1 MVDDPDAKRGQRA
14 DGEPPTGDADGVPIA
29 TSHET
34 SGSIPVVFSDPA
46 IRLPGGM
53 PEATG
58 HERSGSINV
67 VFSNPAIKPPPR
79 EPEGDDAAPAETRSE
94 RSGRVRAATE
104 MVGERLGAGVGK
116 VGGGVSSLGGG
127 LARLGERVERL
138 PAGRGLGAGV
148 RDLGAGVS
156 DLGASL
162 TELPVI
168 AKTTRGRVLVRGLV
182 VGLTLVAIWVGVIV
196 FFQLRSNDKP
206 DLRPVAERV
215 LVQVRDGEFEK
226 LYDESSPRFRELMIE
241 ERFLDLMEDLSR
253 TLGRFVEIAAIND
266 TLVTNGPGGRIARI
280 DMLLQFEKGKAK
292 STLSLQW
299 SERQWKMLGISV
311 DLPEELIAIETSQE
325 ARKARVS
332 DPVEVAAINAAA
344 RAVVQHLHDDHP
356 DVVWA
361 EASKTFQATIGQAD
375 FARVEQERR
384 AVVGPIT
391 RYLDTT
397 FAQTNPSKSGATVV
411 ALVEYERAVAT
422 TRFGFERLAATDG
435 WRLTSYKVILPM
447 PLAVEPVALG
457 SGSGSGA
464 GSGSGSS
471 TGSGAGSGSGSGS
484 AAGSA
489 AGSGSGSGSP

>member
-1 MVDDPDAKRGQRA
+1 MVDDPDARRGKRP
-14 DGEPPTGDADGVPIA
+14 DGDASPDAPDA
-29 TSHET
+29 AAPAPTPHET

-46 IRLPGGM
+46 IRLPGTM
-53 PEATG
+53 PGDGAAP
-58 HERSGSINV
+58 HDRSGSINV
-67 VFSNPAIKPPPR
+67 VFSSPAVKLPPDA
-79 EPEGDDAAPAETRSE
+79 EGDDAAPTETRGE
-94 RSGRVRAATE
+94 RSGPVRAATE
-104 MVGERLGAGVGK
+104 KLGERLGAGVGK
-116 VGGGVSSLGGG
+116 VGGGVTSLGGG
-127 LARLGERVERL
+127 LAKLGERVERL

-168 AKTTRGRVLVRGLV
+168 AKTRRGRVLVRGLV
-182 VGLTLVAIWVGVIV
+182 VGLALVAIWIGVIV
-196 FFQLRSNDKP
+196 YFQLRSSNKP
-206 DLRPVAERV
+206 DLRPVAERI
-215 LVQVRDGEFEK
+215 LVQVRDGQFEQ
-226 LYDESSPRFRELMIE
+226 LYDASSPRFRELMIE
-241 ERFLDLMEDLSR
+241 ERFLDLMEDLTR

-299 SERQWKMLGISV
+299 SEGQWKMLGISV
-311 DLPEELIAIETSQE
+311 DLPEELIAVETSQA

-332 DPVEVAAINAAA
+332 DPTEVAAINAAA
-344 RAVVQHLHDDHP
+344 RAVVQHLHDQRS

-375 FARVEQERR
+375 FARVEAERR
-384 AVVGPIT
+384 EVVGPIT

-422 TRFGFERLAATDG
+422 TRFGFERLAGDSG

-447 PLAVEPVALG
+447 PLATDAVPA
-457 SGSGSGA
+457 
-464 GSGSGSS
+464 
-471 TGSGAGSGSGSGS
+471 GAGSGSGSGTP
-484 AAGSA
+484 AVD
-489 AGSGSGSGSP
+489 SGSGSGR